1 MKRRSNWLWIIAAI
15 MLGGC
20 AFSQEETALKR
31 DLDEMKSRLAYLEQ
45 RAASESQASQG
56 QANMQADLDNLRV
69 ELQTVRGQLAD
80 QERQNAQLK
89 EELTTQINNTK
100 KTVERAPAP
109 APAKTVTKEEQPE
122 STDAEDVYK
131 QALARIRE
139 NGDYSGGRKALQ
151 GFVKTYPDNSLVP
164 NALYWIGETYYAEKD
179 YENAIVQF
187 QKVLDKYPQHAKAA
201 ASLLKQALSFQTMG
215 DSNSALVLYD
225 KVVASYPTT
234 SEAGVARQKA
244 SALRNK

>member
-1 MKRRSNWLWIIAAI
+1 MKRRSVWLWIIGI
-15 MLGGC
+15 VMLGGC
-20 AFSQEETALKR
+20 ASQEETVLKR
-31 DLDEMKSRLAYLEQ
+31 DLDEMKNRLAYLEQ
-45 RAASESQASQG
+45 RAASESQAAQG

-89 EELTTQINNTK
+89 QELTSQINSAP
-100 KTVERAPAP
+100 KTVQRPAAPTTE
-109 APAKTVTKEEQPE
+109 KTGTKEEQTE
-122 STDAEDVYK
+122 STDADDVYK

-139 NGDYSGGRKALQ
+139 SGDFSGGRKALQ
-151 GFVKTYPDNSLVP
+151 SFVKTYPNHTLVP
-164 NALYWIGETYYAEKD
+164 NAKYWIGETYYAEKD

-187 QKVLDKYPQHAKAA
+187 QEVLQRYPQHPKAA
-201 ASLLKQALSFQTMG
+201 SSLLKQALSFQAMG
-215 DSNSALVLYD
+215 DSNSALVLFD

-244 SALRNK
+244 EALRNK

>member
-89 EELTTQINNTK
+89 QELTSQINSAP
-100 KTVERAPAP
+100 KTVQRPAAP
-109 APAKTVTKEEQPE
+109 T
-122 STDAEDVYK
+122 
-131 QALARIRE
+131 
-139 NGDYSGGRKALQ
+139 
-151 GFVKTYPDNSLVP
+151 
-164 NALYWIGETYYAEKD
+164 
-179 YENAIVQF
+179 
-187 QKVLDKYPQHAKAA
+187 AA
-201 ASLLKQALSFQTMG
+201 
-215 DSNSALVLYD
+215 
-225 KVVASYPTT
+225 
-234 SEAGVARQKA
+234 
-244 SALRNK
+244 

>member
-1 MKRRSNWLWIIAAI
+1 

-31 DLDEMKSRLAYLEQ
+31 DLDEMKNRLAYLEQ

-89 EELTTQINNTK
+89 QELTAQINSTP
-100 KTVERAPAP
+100 KTVQRPAAPTTEKPVAQ
-109 APAKTVTKEEQPE
+109 TE
-122 STDAEDVYK
+122 SSSDADEVYK

-139 NGDYSGGRKALQ
+139 SGDFSGGRKSLQ
-151 GFVKTYPDNSLVP
+151 SFVKTYPKHTLVP
-164 NALYWIGETYYAEKD
+164 NAKYWIGETYYAEKD

-187 QKVLDKYPQHAKAA
+187 QEVLQRYPQHPKAA
-201 ASLLKQALSFQTMG
+201 SSLLKQALSFQAMG
-215 DSNSALVLYD
+215 DSNSALVLFD

-244 SALRNK
+244 EALRNK